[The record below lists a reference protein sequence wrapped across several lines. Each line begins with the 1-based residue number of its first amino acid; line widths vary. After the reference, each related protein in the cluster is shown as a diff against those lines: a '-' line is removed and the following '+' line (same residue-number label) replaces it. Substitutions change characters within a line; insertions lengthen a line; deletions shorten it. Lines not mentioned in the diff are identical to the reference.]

1 MKHTTRPWHSILLGV
16 LFRVLQ
22 VGFQQE
28 RQLTPNLVRG
38 SLVEERVVG
47 VSLGFEHSGCVT
59 ESGHVYTWGNNY
71 YGRLGLGDEN
81 NRYSP
86 TLVRS
91 DGCWIESNRSS
102 TETNT
107 YACSIVLLSLSF
119 SLFLSLS
126 LSLLFSLLFS
136 LLLGGSLGR

>member
-1 MKHTTRPWHSILLGV
+1 M
-16 LFRVLQ
+16 
-22 VGFQQE
+22 
-28 RQLTPNLVRG
+28 
-38 SLVEERVVG
+38 G

-107 YACSIVLLSLSF
+107 YACSIVLLSLS
-119 SLFLSLS
+119 LS
-126 LSLLFSLLFS
+126 LSLLCLSS